1 MEFFESS
8 DNHRE
13 VITAVNRFKTM
24 VKNQEQYYFDSE
36 ELKDI
41 VEYYLLRGEFEQ
53 SQDVVDYALN
63 LHPTNS

>member
-13 VITAVNRFKTM
+13 VITAVNRFKSM

-36 ELKDI
+36 DEEEESWAKY
-41 VEYYLLRGEFEQ
+41 VY
-53 SQDVVDYALN
+53 
-63 LHPTNS
+63 